1 MTNCLKKQ
9 YKLVQLKYSYVNDF
23 FFHFEKDSWSGKK
36 SLNKRSFKNVMYFSK
51 RARRRSFES
60 LEYL

>member
-23 FFHFEKDSWSGKK
+23 FHFEKDSWSGGKK
-36 SLNKRSFKNVMYFSK
+36 SLNKRSFKNVMYISK
-51 RARRRSFES
+51 RARRSFES

>member
-23 FFHFEKDSWSGKK
+23 FHFEKDSWSGKI
-36 SLNKRSFKNVMYFSK
+36 SLNRRSFKNVMYFQQE
-51 RARRRSFES
+51 RARRSFES